1 MISISIGN
9 FIKPKNSNVT
19 MSASFKNQNA
29 YWLPNYI
36 TSKEPHP
43 KPISKGELP
52 IVQKTYDL
60 IKWYVPILNRLPKDH
75 KFGLGDRMVAA
86 LYELMEGFV
95 TARYAKNKR
104 EILEP
109 LSGKLDILQYQT
121 RLLLDFQLVEV
132 KRYEHAS
139 RLLDEL
145 GRQLTGWLGQQRQ
158 SE

>member
-1 MISISIGN
+1 MN
-9 FIKPKNSNVT
+9 
-19 MSASFKNQNA
+19 
-29 YWLPNYI
+29 
-36 TSKEPHP
+36 